1 MTTVAVCPAWAE
13 HRRVLGDAVSS
24 FCEAVMLATEE
35 AGRLRERTSSC
46 TRDTPSQETLR
57 ASGIAQQSPATPTAV
72 AVPGAGSG
80 CSGNYEGRRSLRIML
95 CSCAY
100 LVNDV
105 LGLGSHVVNDGATL
119 ACS

>member
-1 MTTVAVCPAWAE
+1 M
-13 HRRVLGDAVSS
+13 RDLLIS
-24 FCEAVMLATEE
+24 MLYTYLLVE
-35 AGRLRERTSSC
+35 LNNHNLKVYTFI
-46 TRDTPSQETLR
+46 PFQ
-57 ASGIAQQSPATPTAV
+57 PTAV

-80 CSGNYEGRRSLRIML
+80 CSGNYEGHRSLRIML